1 MRVIGG
7 RGFSY
12 AETAESFVELS
23 ESEGLWVSF
32 CAATPQLGKLL
43 AAEAVTARVLRLDA
57 HQDLSRIL
65 LPFRR
70 PRQHAIQ
77 NFFDLFS
84 RHDGPIAQLDS

>member
-1 MRVIGG
+1 MRVVGG

-12 AETAESFVELS
+12 AETAESFIELS
-23 ESEGLWVSF
+23 EGERFWVFF
-32 CAATPQLGKLL
+32 CAAAPQLGKLL
-43 AAEAVTARVLRLDA
+43 VGEAVPAPVLGFDA

-70 PRQHAIQ
+70 PRQHSIQ